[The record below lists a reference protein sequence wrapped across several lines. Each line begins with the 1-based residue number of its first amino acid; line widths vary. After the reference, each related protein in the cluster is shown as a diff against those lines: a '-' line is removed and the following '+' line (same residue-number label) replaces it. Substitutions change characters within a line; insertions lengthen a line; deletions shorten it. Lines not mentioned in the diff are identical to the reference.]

1 MLIRYQALA
10 RRGGRESCGP
20 RTMRSARR
28 FLCTSGFRGRLI
40 TKEVHTGRPRATR
53 TTPKPFYWP
62 IHTTSTPTEMDT
74 ICQCVFRF
82 CCDPS
87 SDENRHNSE
96 RRRLQSF
103 EAVVAPHHHHDRIM
117 LRGDHLPAAAAAEPQ
132 QSPLPQPQQNAVC
145 PPHVHGIQVMF
156 QRLRDRWQN
165 NTETQL
171 YDIMRQQS
179 SEAPD
184 DEDDNDDTGDHNT
197 AGTTDGSSCRKKN
210 INNMLTPPASPHQ
223 ATSFHR
229 STLLDIPC
237 INSDEIVFPGS
248 ALQKEMAAQLQ
259 CAKLKEED
267 VECVICMEPFSFD
280 NPRMPTLCACGEN
293 KTFFHLPCLYQWI
306 EQSSNCPSCR
316 QPLAWEEF

>member
-1 MLIRYQALA
+1 MLNRYQELA
-10 RRGGRESCGP
+10 RREERELCGP
-20 RTMRSARR
+20 RSMRSARR
-28 FLCTSGFRGRLI
+28 FLYTNGFRGRLTI
-40 TKEVHTGRPRATR
+40 KVRTGRPRGR
-53 TTPKPFYWP
+53 ITTPKPLADP
-62 IHTTSTPTEMDT
+62 HHIDIDQMGT

-87 SDENRHNSE
+87 SEENRHNSE

-103 EAVVAPHHHHDRIM
+103 EAVVAPHPHDRIM
-117 LRGDHLPAAAAAEPQ
+117 LRGDPLPAAAATEPH
-132 QSPLPQPQQNAVC
+132 QSPPPQPQNAVC

-156 QRLRDRWQN
+156 QRLLDRWQN

-179 SEAPD
+179 SEEPD
-184 DEDDNDDTGDHNT
+184 DDPDDH
-197 AGTTDGSSCRKKN
+197 AASGTMDGASCRKRN
-210 INNMLTPPASPHQ
+210 NNNMPTPPASPHQ

-248 ALQKEMAAQLQ
+248 AIQKEMAAQLY